1 MPEELTLAVAH
12 EWLAHDPFGKPKPTD
27 VSEQLPRVVD
37 TKGNIV
43 LRAARNGYVS
53 FRVLVRGKGEYRLS
67 ISMRGGI
74 EADLFRAWYHRMAP
88 KENEPVAWWS
98 DALVPAREAQ
108 SFYLPDPH
116 NAIDGQVMQE
126 FWVDLFVP
134 RDAKVGKTTGH
145 VRIKS
150 AGREDTS
157 IGIVVNVLDHVI
169 PDEPCITM
177 DHNSYSCR
185 WLSDMYP
192 SVFSR
197 ALSGDRFWEA
207 AIRLLHD
214 YHRLVYEH
222 RGLLHNLGYGHS
234 SAFDPIY
241 GPRAVGS
248 GHEKRLVDWHYY
260 DRHYGPLLDGSAFA
274 KPATGAPPPRR
285 AARPIWGVYTPINA
299 NWPASYLHWG
309 ERGYEV
315 EFIRG
320 LREFDAHL
328 REKGW
333 TTSHVEL
340 FFNHKKRFRWF
351 EWDGDEPKYLK
362 DIAYHVRMAE
372 MWADAV
378 TGSPVNWVY
387 RMDASWQMKQQFS
400 RLAGHRNF
408 WVCGGF
414 HRWYREEL
422 RAVQERGDIVWW
434 YGGSPPVQAASSA
447 ILRYAYET
455 WGRSLDGYCAWLTT
469 NPGPDPWFNCT
480 GANTGCIY
488 PGDRFGIKGP
498 IPSIRLKI
506 QRNGIQDLDLLDH
519 ALKSTGTIKTARD
532 KLAQMIPLRLWTK
545 PPRTALELPPE
556 DWTSQN
562 LREEHEPE
570 HEEKAKLDP
579 AWWQLVRAQA
589 LAEEND

>member
-1 MPEELTLAVAH
+1 MPEQLTLSAAH
-12 EWLAHDPFGKPKPTD
+12 EWLAHDPFGTPKPAD
-27 VSEQLPRVVD
+27 VSEQLPKLTD
-37 TKGNIV
+37 AKGNVV

-53 FRVLVRGKGEYRLS
+53 FRVLVRGQGEYRLA
-67 ISMRGGI
+67 ISMRGGL
-74 EADLFRAWYHRMAP
+74 EADLFRVWYHCMAP
-88 KENEPVAWWS
+88 KEGEPISWWP
-98 DALVPAREAQ
+98 DALVPVRGGS
-108 SFYLPDPH
+108 SFRLPDTD
-116 NAIDGQVMQE
+116 NAIDGQVVQE

-134 RDAKVGKTTGH
+134 RDAEPGKTTGR
-145 VRIKS
+145 VRLKATTGEES
-150 AGREDTS
+150 SLGV
-157 IGIVVNVLDHVI
+157 IVHVLDCAI
-169 PDEPCITM
+169 PDEPCVTI
-177 DHNSYSCR
+177 DHNSYGCR
-185 WLSDMYP
+185 WLAEMYP

-197 ALSGDRFWEA
+197 AKSGDRFWDA
-207 AIRLLHD
+207 ATRLLHD
-214 YHRLVYEH
+214 YYRVVHEH

-234 SAFDPIY
+234 SAFDPMY

-248 GHEKRLVDWHYY
+248 GRERHLVDWDYY

-274 KPATGAPPPRR
+274 TAATGSPRPRR
-285 AARPIWGVYTPINA
+285 PARPIWGVYTPINA
-299 NWPASYLHWG
+299 NWPASYLNWG
-309 ERGYEV
+309 EKGYEV
-315 EFIRG
+315 EFTRG

-333 TTSHVEL
+333 TTSHIEF

-378 TGSPVNWVY
+378 AGSPVNWVY
-387 RMDASWQMKQQFS
+387 RMDASWQMKQQFG
-400 RLAGHRNF
+400 RLAGYRNF

-422 RAVQERGDIVWW
+422 LPVQERGDIVWW
-434 YGGSPPVQAASSA
+434 YGGSPPVDAASSA

-455 WGRSLDGYCAWLTT
+455 WGRSLDGYCAWLAT

-498 IPSIRLKI
+498 IPSIRLKV
-506 QRNGIQDLDLLDH
+506 QRNGIQDIDLLDQ
-519 ALKSTGTIKTARD
+519 AVKATGTADAVRGE
-532 KLAQMIPLRLWTK
+532 LAQMIPLRLWTK
-545 PPRTALELPPE
+545 PPRAALELPPE

-570 HEEKAKLDP
+570 YEEKAKLDP
-579 AWWQLVRAQA
+579 AWWQFVRNRA
-589 LAEEND
+589 LEQENR